1 MDSVEAQKNLASPVF
16 PAKVVKII
24 NNCQIVINRGEEHGI
39 RTGMKILIYT
49 LSDEEIKDLDTGES
63 LGYLEIVKGTGV
75 VTHTQPKMSTIESDK
90 KRNTSRTITTKA
102 PMPGFPSYTKSDWPQ
117 QEIVESSPEIIPFA
131 NPEVGDMV
139 KPI

>member
-1 MDSVEAQKNLASPVF
+1 MNSVEAKNNLASPVF

-24 NNCQIVINRGEEHGI
+24 NDSRIVINRGEEHGI
-39 RTGMKILIYT
+39 RKGMKTLIYN

-75 VTHTQPKMSTIESDK
+75 VIHTQPTMSTIESDK
-90 KRNTSRTITTKA
+90 TINKTKTIVNKSI
-102 PMPGFPSYTKSDWPQ
+102 FRPSPFYPEP
-117 QEIVESSPEIIPFA
+117 EIVESLPEMVPFE
-131 NPEVGDMV
+131 NPELGDMV

>member
-1 MDSVEAQKNLASPVF
+1 MNSVEAKNNLTSPVF

-49 LSDEEIKDLDTGES
+49 LSDEDIKDLDTGES

-75 VTHTQPKMSTIESDK
+75 VTHIQPKMSTIESDK
-90 KRNTSRTITTKA
+90 KRNTSRSIKTPLRGVPFA
-102 PMPGFPSYTKSDWPQ
+102 NNWPE
-117 QEIVESSPEIIPFA
+117 QEIVESSPEMVPFE
-131 NPEVGDMV
+131 NPELGDMV

>member
-63 LGYLEIVKGTGV
+63 LGYLEMVKGTGV

-90 KRNTSRTITTKA
+90 KRNTSRTITTKV
-102 PMPGFPSYTKSDWPQ
+102 PMPGFPYAKSDWPQ
-117 QEIVESSPEIIPFA
+117 QEIVESSPEMVPFE

>member
-1 MDSVEAQKNLASPVF
+1 MNSVETKNNLVSPVF

-24 NNCQIVINRGEEHGI
+24 NDSRIVINRGEEHGI
-39 RTGMKILIYT
+39 RKGMKTLIYS

-75 VTHTQPKMSTIESDK
+75 VIHTQPTMSTIESDK
-90 KRNTSRTITTKA
+90 KINKSRTFVTRPTFGK
-102 PMPGFPSYTKSDWPQ
+102 PTFWPE
-117 QEIVESSPEIIPFA
+117 QEIVESSPEIVPFE
-131 NPEVGDMV
+131 NPEVGDMA

>member
-1 MDSVEAQKNLASPVF
+1 MNSVEAKNNLASPVF

-24 NNCQIVINRGEEHGI
+24 NDSRIVINRGEEHGI
-39 RTGMKILIYT
+39 RKGMKTLIYN

-75 VTHTQPKMSTIESDK
+75 VTHIQPKISTIESDK
-90 KRNTSRTITTKA
+90 KVNKTRTIISQRTLARLLITL
-102 PMPGFPSYTKSDWPQ
+102 PEE
-117 QEIVESSPEIIPFA
+117 EIVESSIEIVPFE